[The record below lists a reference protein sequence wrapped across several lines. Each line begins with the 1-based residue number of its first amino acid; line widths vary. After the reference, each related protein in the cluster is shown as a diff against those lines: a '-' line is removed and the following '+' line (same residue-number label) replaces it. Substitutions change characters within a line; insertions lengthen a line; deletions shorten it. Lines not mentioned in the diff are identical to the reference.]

1 MAEAVPDQDPHMYLQ
16 AGMMPKKIS
25 KAVLPVAGLG
35 TRFLP
40 VTKSVPKEL
49 LPVVDTPLVQY
60 AIDEARD
67 AGIEEFIFVNGRGK
81 GAIEDYFDHAYELQ
95 SLLEDRGKFEE
106 LERLKSLMPSSGKS
120 AFVRQQEPLGLGH
133 AVWCAKSYIGDEPFA
148 VILPD
153 DLVVSNTPCLKQMV
167 GVYEETGG
175 NVVAV
180 ENVPLDQTSK
190 YGILDIGAEDGNRV
204 EVKGLVEKPD
214 PKDAPSTLSIIG
226 RYILLPQIM
235 GHLDA
240 HETGAGG
247 EIQLTDAMSKMLGSE
262 PFHGL
267 KFEGIRYDCGSKL
280 GFIHA
285 NIALA
290 MDRPEFAEEL
300 LPLLKDAVAKAER

>member
-1 MAEAVPDQDPHMYLQ
+1 
-16 AGMMPKKIS
+16 MPKPIK

-60 AIDEARD
+60 AIDEARA
-67 AGIEEFIFVNGRGK
+67 AGIEEFIFINGRSK
-81 GAIEDYFDHAYELQ
+81 GAIEDYFDHAWELQ
-95 SLLEDRGKFEE
+95 SLLKQRGKDSE
-106 LERLKSLMPSSGKS
+106 LEALTALMPGPGKT

-153 DLVVSNTPCLKQMV
+153 DLVVANTPCLGQMME
-167 GVYEETGG
+167 VYNETGG

-180 ENVPLDQTSK
+180 EDIPREHTNK
-190 YGILDIGAEDGNRV
+190 YGVLDVGETTGNRV
-204 EVKGLVEKPD
+204 EIKGLVEKPD
-214 PKDAPSTLSIIG
+214 PAEAPSTLRIFG
-226 RYILLPQIM
+226 RYILLPDVFS
-235 GHLDA
+235 HLDA
-240 HETGAGG
+240 HEAGAGG
-247 EIQLTDAMSKMLGSE
+247 EIQLTDAMAKMLGNT

-267 KFEGIRYDCGSKL
+267 VFEGLRFDCGSKL

-285 NIALA
+285 NVAVA
-290 MDRPEFAEEL
+290 MARPEFTKDL
-300 LPLLKDAVAKAER
+300 LPLLKQIVAEAETK

>member
-1 MAEAVPDQDPHMYLQ
+1 
-16 AGMMPKKIS
+16 MPKPVR

-49 LPVVDTPLVQY
+49 LPIVDTPLVQY
-60 AIDEARD
+60 AINEARE

-81 GAIEDYFDHAYELQ
+81 GAIEDYFDHAHELQ
-95 SLLEDRGKFEE
+95 SLLRERGKQDEHDA
-106 LERLKSLMPSSGKS
+106 LTALMPGPGQT
-120 AFVRQQEPLGLGH
+120 AFVRQQAPLGLGH

-153 DLVVSNTPCLKQMV
+153 DLVVADTPCLAQMIE
-167 GVYEETGG
+167 VYNETGG

-180 ENVPLDQTSK
+180 EDVPRERTRL
-190 YGILDIGAEDGNRV
+190 YGVLDIGETDGNRV
-204 EVKGLVEKPD
+204 EVKGLVEKPE
-214 PKDAPSTLSIIG
+214 PEVAPSTLRIFG
-226 RYILLPQIM
+226 RYILLPEVM
-235 GHLDA
+235 SHLDT

-247 EIQLTDAMSKMLGSE
+247 EIQLTDAMVKMIGST

-267 KFEGIRYDCGSKL
+267 VFEGLRFDCGSKL

-285 NIALA
+285 NVALA
-290 MDRPEFAEEL
+290 MARPEFTEDL
-300 LPLLKDAVAKAER
+300 LPLLKQIVAEAEAN